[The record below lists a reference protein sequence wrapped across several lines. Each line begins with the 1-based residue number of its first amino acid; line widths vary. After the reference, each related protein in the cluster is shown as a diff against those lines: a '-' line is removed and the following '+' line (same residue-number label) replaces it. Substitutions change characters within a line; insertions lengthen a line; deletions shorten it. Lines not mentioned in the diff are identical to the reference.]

1 MSLLGRAN
9 WWLPRWLNRI
19 LPHLDL
25 EGSTSVPEASPQP
38 EASPRPDQ
46 ELTPA

>member
-9 WWLPRWLNRI
+9 WWLPSWLDRF

-25 EGSTSVPEASPQP
+25 EG
-38 EASPRPDQ
+38 
-46 ELTPA
+46 TPHAAPLLAAIDEREPSIA